1 MLVGQQPSLI
11 SHVYTKYEKAGKAL
25 FEDANAWVV
34 LSEVLTNILH
44 DSTLQTTYLVIDAL
58 DECEEN
64 RRELLAFIAQSLS
77 VSSRVK
83 WVVSS
88 RNWPDIEE
96 QINTA
101 NQKVKVSLELNE
113 KSISTAVNSY
123 IRWKVEQLGKQKMY
137 DNDTRDAVQRHLLL
151 NANNTFLWVALV
163 CQHLADPKVRQHH
176 TLAKLDAF
184 PPGLN
189 DLYGRMMSRIS
200 DLEDAE
206 LCKRILAVVSVVYR
220 PLTLDELETL
230 VNMPAGASLR
240 EIIEL
245 CGSFLTLQNRIVS
258 FVHQSAKEYLLK
270 EAFDEI
276 FPSEA
281 PPTDSG
287 YGSGSRTKPK
297 VSDFSG
303 WTIVWHYI

>member
-1 MLVGQQPSLI
+1 
-11 SHVYTKYEKAGKAL
+11 
-25 FEDANAWVV
+25 
-34 LSEVLTNILH
+34 
-44 DSTLQTTYLVIDAL
+44 
-58 DECEEN
+58 
-64 RRELLAFIAQSLS
+64 
-77 VSSRVK
+77 
-83 WVVSS
+83 
-88 RNWPDIEE
+88 
-96 QINTA
+96 
-101 NQKVKVSLELNE
+101 
-113 KSISTAVNSY
+113 
-123 IRWKVEQLGKQKMY
+123 
-137 DNDTRDAVQRHLLL
+137 
-151 NANNTFLWVALV
+151 
-163 CQHLADPKVRQHH
+163 
-176 TLAKLDAF
+176 
-184 PPGLN
+184 
-189 DLYGRMMSRIS
+189 MMSRIS